1 MNVIDSAR
9 PLNFLSEP
17 DPIKSFDLLVS
28 VSDENLNNPV
38 PTLTLPIASA
48 APDNAK
54 SVPVPSSE
62 TSSGNAVLPSILNI
76 GGVPSLTK
84 LNVALGI
91 TSVSELILKRPYGDL
106 RSLLSSI

>member
-1 MNVIDSAR
+1 MNTGI
-9 PLNFLSEP
+9 LP
-17 DPIKSFDLLVS
+17 DPIKSLDLVAS
-28 VSDENLNNPV
+28 ASDKNLNNPV

-62 TSSGNAVLPSILNI
+62 TSSGNVVSPSILKI

-84 LNVALGI
+84 LNVVLGI

-106 RSLLSSI
+106 RSLVSSI

>member
-48 APDNAK
+48 APDSAK
-54 SVPVPSSE
+54 RLPPVSYTHLTLPTIYSV
-62 TSSGNAVLPSILNI
+62 
-76 GGVPSLTK
+76 
-84 LNVALGI
+84 
-91 TSVSELILKRPYGDL
+91 
-106 RSLLSSI
+106 

>member
-48 APDNAK
+48 APDSAK
-54 SVPVPSSE
+54 RLPLPSSE

-106 RSLLSSI
+106 ISLVSSM